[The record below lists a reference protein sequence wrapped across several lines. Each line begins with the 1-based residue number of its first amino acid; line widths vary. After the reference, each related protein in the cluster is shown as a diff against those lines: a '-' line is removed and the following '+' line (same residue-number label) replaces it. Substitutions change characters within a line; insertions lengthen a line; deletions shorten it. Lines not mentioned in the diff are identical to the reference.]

1 MTQWRR
7 LARYIESGK
16 ETPKVDLKLSLDL
29 SSRVQKAEF
38 AKDITAIANTPGGD
52 GYLIIGVKDIKDRVS
67 EDATDYVS
75 GFDSGDPDQF
85 HRQMVDALGMFCN
98 RVPLVD
104 YDQIVHP
111 ATGRTIG
118 VVRIHRS
125 FKKPHGITR
134 SSGTI
139 ETGQIWIRRG
149 TACYLASVEEIE
161 DMVRDTTNPVLS
173 SIVINLSTRS
183 LTELQ
188 IKRIERETYI
198 EELIEVPVRFEAV
211 PGLDVQ
217 VKALVEQLGLLPEEW
232 QQKSIVIHLPG
243 LSAASAAMLANLHGK
258 MGHFPKVLWLRPTAE
273 DASIYEVGQVLRLQ
287 DMRDAAHVEQIHAV
301 GATTV

>member
-1 MTQWRR
+1 MTLWRR

-29 SSRVQKAEF
+29 SSRIQRAEF
-38 AKDITAIANTPGGD
+38 AKDVTAIANTPGGD

-67 EDATDYVS
+67 DNVSDYVV
-75 GFDSGDPDQF
+75 GFDPGDPDQF
-85 HRQMVDALGMFCN
+85 HRQMVDALTMFCN

-104 YDQIVHP
+104 YDQIRHP
-111 ATGRTIG
+111 ATDRRIG
-118 VVRIHRS
+118 VVHIHRS

-134 SSGTI
+134 ASGPVKA
-139 ETGQIWIRRG
+139 GQIWIRRG
-149 TACYLASVEEIE
+149 TATYLASVEEIE
-161 DMVRDTTNPVLS
+161 NMVRNATHPVSS
-173 SIVINLSTRS
+173 SIVINLSTRP

-188 IKRIERETYI
+188 IKQIEQETYI
-198 EELIEVPVRFEAV
+198 EELIEVPVRFEAS

-217 VKALVEQLGLLPEEW
+217 IQALVEQLGFAPGEW

-243 LSAASAAMLANLHGK
+243 LSAASAALLAHLHGM

-287 DMRDAAHVEQIHAV
+287 DLRDVAHLEQVQAIRASPV
-301 GATTV
+301 